1 MTYLIE
7 LSYNLSKN
15 SSLNDTI
22 SKLVKKQKIGD

>member
-15 SSLNDTI
+15 TSLNQTV
-22 SKLVKKQKIGD
+22 SALLNKAEN